1 MPLDTLSAS
10 VVGSGF
16 RLVLPGRT
24 PTKGNRPT
32 PIRPGLVLPS
42 KQYRRWIKATET
54 AALTL
59 WARLVRLGARLPCSA
74 PIAVTVAV
82 YLPSRQRGDED
93 NYKKA
98 IGDWLQKNT
107 FVANDQLIHW
117 GEFHIFVDKLAP
129 RLELTVEQYEMKPG
143 EI

>member
-1 MPLDTLSAS
+1 MPLNELSAS
-10 VVGSGF
+10 VAESGF

-59 WARLVRLGARLPCSA
+59 WARLAHSGVRLPRSA
-74 PIAVTVAV
+74 PIAITVAV
-82 YLPSRQRGDED
+82 YLPSHQRGDED

-98 IGDWLQKNT
+98 IGDWLQKYY
-107 FVANDQLIHW
+107 FVANDRLIHW

-129 RLELTVEQYEMKPG
+129 RLELTVGPYEMRDG